1 MRRSITVISILLA
14 SIVILAHGVLPHH
27 RHCSLLTASIH
38 LLDYDA
44 QAEAAASDHLVAT
57 HWHRGDTHPCDDR
70 HGDCH
75 HAGDHHEGD
84 EDCRV
89 EETCIATF
97 TLRKDD
103 DVRPDAAAAALSLP
117 IDGALGASTFTLS
130 PCGASAPWLHK
141 PYVEARR
148 TALMVRSAGL
158 RAPPTC

>member
-1 MRRSITVISILLA
+1 MRRTIAIISILLA
-14 SIVILAHGVLPHH
+14 NLAMLAHGVVPHH
-27 RHCSLLTASIH
+27 RHSSLLAAAVHI
-38 LLDYDA
+38 LDYGA
-44 QAEAAASDHLVAT
+44 QAEAADTDHLAT
-57 HWHRGDTHPCDDR
+57 PHRHHGDPQPCDAR
-70 HGDCH
+70 HGDHH

-97 TLRKDD
+97 TLREDD

-117 IDGALGASTFTLS
+117 IDGALGASAVTLS
-130 PCGASAPWLHK
+130 PCGASTPWLHK